1 MVKILHLAVHM
12 GGGVGKAISGVC
24 IGSEKKYH
32 TDIVLLEKPNDYF
45 YVNQARDNGISVYVV
60 PDSNQ
65 LENLIDM
72 ADIVIINWW
81 GHPLMIR
88 FMQNFPQKICRCI
101 IWNHVNGCTYPYLPA
116 EFLLQF
122 SGIMF
127 TTPYSYSNNMW
138 SEYERECIVQSSA
151 VVYGMGHFIPLDI
164 KPKADYSH
172 GERFIIGY
180 VGTIDYAKIN
190 RDFLDY
196 YEEIIKTMPDVRV
209 CMLGDVSDEI
219 KAEIEVR
226 NLAAYFEL
234 PGHVDD
240 IEEYIYQFDVFAYL
254 LTPDNYATTEN
265 ALLEAMAYGIPIVVL
280 DNELEKH
287 IIKNNVN
294 GYVVSDVN
302 EFRERI
308 AFLHDVQNAERIGRS
323 AREFV
328 IKEYSAYK
336 NVARYD
342 AICQAALSENKK
354 IYTFADIL
362 GNDGYE
368 AFAYFSQ
375 TAGSIITEMAC
386 NNSSDVFEKVNPIF
400 YSANKGSLYQYG
412 RYYQNDERLRKMVDF
427 FRRKG
432 KGEYR

>member
-45 YVNQARDNGISVYVV
+45 YVNQARKNGISVYVM
-60 PDSNQ
+60 PEYNQ
-65 LENLIDM
+65 LDKLISM

-88 FMQNFPQKICRCI
+88 FLQNFPQKLCRCI

-116 EFLLQF
+116 EFLLKF

-138 SEYERECIVQSSA
+138 SEYERECIARLSD
-151 VVYGMGHFIPLDI
+151 VVYGMGNFTPSEIQAKSNYL
-164 KPKADYSH
+164 H
-172 GERFIIGY
+172 GEKFIIGY
-180 VGTIDYAKIN
+180 LGTIDYAKIN
-190 RDFLDY
+190 RNFLDY
-196 YEEIIKTMPDVRV
+196 YEEAIKSIPDIKI
-209 CMLGDVSDEI
+209 CMLGHVSDEI
-219 KAEIEVR
+219 QKEITAR
-226 NLAAYFEL
+226 NLDTYFEL
-234 PGHVDD
+234 PGHVND

-254 LTPDNYATTEN
+254 LTPENYATTEN

-308 AFLHDVQNAERIGRS
+308 AFLHDVQNAERIGCS

-328 IKEYSAYK
+328 INEYSADK
-336 NVARYD
+336 NVDRYD
-342 AICQAALSENKK
+342 VICQAALSEHKK
-354 IYTFADIL
+354 IYAFTDIL
-362 GNDGYE
+362 GSDGYE

-375 TAGSIITEMAC
+375 TAGNIITEMVRS
-386 NNSSDVFEKVNPIF
+386 NSSGVLDKLNPIF
-400 YSANKGSLYQYG
+400 YSANKGSLYQYF
-412 RYYQNDERLRKMVDF
+412 RYYPDDERLRKMVDF
-427 FRRKG
+427 FRRNG
-432 KGEYR
+432 KGDYK